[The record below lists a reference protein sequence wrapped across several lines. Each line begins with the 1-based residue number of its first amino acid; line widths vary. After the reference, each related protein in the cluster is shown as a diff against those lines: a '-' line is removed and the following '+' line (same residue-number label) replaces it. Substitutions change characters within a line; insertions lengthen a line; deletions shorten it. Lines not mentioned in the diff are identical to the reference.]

1 MSSVL
6 PIDVIEDNASFMVVY
21 KPEGFVTFG
30 QDASPSL
37 LEHLQRQCSNSAL
50 YPIHRLDKDTSG
62 LVLIAKT
69 ALANKAL
76 STAFLHKHVKKH
88 YVAICEGKPQKKQG
102 KIVGD
107 MVKSRKGSW
116 KLLHTRSNPA
126 TTEFNSYSIA
136 PKLRLYHLRPLTGK
150 THQLRVALKALS
162 VPILGDE
169 RYGAVDAHTSIN
181 ADRMYLHALR
191 LIFNYEGQ
199 VYDIRCLPKT
209 GKHFLTEQTIKVM
222 RDTIYEGGQQ

>member
-37 LEHLQRQCSNSAL
+37 LEHLKHQYPNESL
-50 YPIHRLDKDTSG
+50 YPVHRLDKDTSG

-69 ALANKAL
+69 ALANKVL
-76 STAFLHKHVKKH
+76 STAFLHKHIKKH

-102 KIVGD
+102 KVVGD

-116 KLLHTRSNPA
+116 KLLRTRSNPA
-126 TTEFNSYSIA
+126 ITEFNSYSIA
-136 PKLRLYHLRPLTGK
+136 PKRRLYHLRPLTGK
-150 THQLRVALKALS
+150 THQLRVALSALS

-169 RYGAVDAHTSIN
+169 RYGTVDAYTSIDS
-181 ADRMYLHALR
+181 DRMYLHALR
-191 LIFNYEGQ
+191 LVFDYEGQ

-209 GKHFLTEQTIKVM
+209 GKHFLAEQTIRVIS
-222 RDTIYEGGQQ
+222 DTIYEGGEQ